1 MINTSESFSFAIP
14 ISSGFHNQAH
24 NFCQNHRSH
33 QKLKQIYLN
42 TLAVSTVN
50 FYLRCMGIETDW
62 KNSQICNPAMQ
73 ALMDIAELKI
83 PHLGSLEC
91 RPVLP
96 KASVMQI
103 PLEVT
108 TERIGYVAVQLDES
122 LLTAIILGFTET
134 VPLNGEVAL
143 NELRSLPDLL
153 LHLNHIRQ
161 SVNTVSSQPQAVN
174 LRQWLKN
181 IFETD
186 WLSLSDIL
194 GFEQQNLA
202 FSFRNSSYIDESQ
215 VKRAK
220 LVNVGLQLDT
230 KSVVLLVAIAPE
242 NEQTVTIMV
251 QVHPVKSESCLP
263 ANLKI
268 SLLSES
274 EEILQTVQARSQD
287 NYIQL
292 KRFRGKQGENFQLE
306 INYGDSTIKEHFFI

>member
-24 NFCQNHRSH
+24 NFCQKHRSH

-42 TLAVSTVN
+42 TLAASTVD

-62 KNSQICNPAMQ
+62 ENSQICNPAMQ
-73 ALMDIAELKI
+73 ALMNVAELKI

-103 PLEVT
+103 PLEVA

-153 LHLNHIRQ
+153 LHLNHIR
-161 SVNTVSSQPQAVN
+161 NVSSQPQAVN
-174 LRQWLKN
+174 LSQWLKN

-186 WLSLSDIL
+186 WLSLSDVL

-220 LVNVGLQLDT
+220 LINLGLQLDT

-274 EEILQTVQARSQD
+274 EEILQTVLARSQD